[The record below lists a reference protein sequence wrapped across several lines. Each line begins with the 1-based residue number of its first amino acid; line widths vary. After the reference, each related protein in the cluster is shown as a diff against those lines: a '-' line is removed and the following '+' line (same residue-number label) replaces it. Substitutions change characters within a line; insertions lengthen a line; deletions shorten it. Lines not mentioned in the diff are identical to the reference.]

1 MGKEYYNTK
10 VIETVDF
17 IEMWLYIDDG
27 IMYNHGD
34 KNNQDELDNFDY
46 SSKENISKQDS
57 KASTHYEKLK
67 RLQRYYENMRWEISR
82 LIDCN
87 FDDKTKFMTL
97 TFKENIQDID
107 FSNNEFTNFI
117 RRLNYKLYG
126 VKKAMLKYI
135 AVWEKQKRGAIHYH
149 IIFFDFPFVK
159 AKQLEKI
166 WGNGYIKINKIDVD
180 SKENRGRYLSKY
192 FSKDVDEK
200 DYKKK
205 SFFKSQ
211 NLKKPKVYK
220 ILTDVVDVNIKD
232 PKVIYSKE
240 YTRLIPEKQVI
251 GNDEELTNKKFK
263 QSRVIYLKMRKE

>member
-1 MGKEYYNTK
+1 
-10 VIETVDF
+10 
-17 IEMWLYIDDG
+17 
-27 IMYNHGD
+27 
-34 KNNQDELDNFDY
+34 
-46 SSKENISKQDS
+46 
-57 KASTHYEKLK
+57 
-67 RLQRYYENMRWEISR
+67 
-82 LIDCN
+82 
-87 FDDKTKFMTL
+87 
-97 TFKENIQDID
+97 
-107 FSNNEFTNFI
+107 
-117 RRLNYKLYG
+117 
-126 VKKAMLKYI
+126 MLKYI

-251 GNDEELTNKKFK
+251 RSDEELTNKKFK